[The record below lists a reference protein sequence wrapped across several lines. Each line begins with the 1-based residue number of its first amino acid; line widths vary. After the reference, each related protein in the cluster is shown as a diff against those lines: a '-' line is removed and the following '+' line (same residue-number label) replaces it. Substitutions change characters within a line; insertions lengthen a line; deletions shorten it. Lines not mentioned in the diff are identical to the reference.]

1 MTTTGRRHARRS
13 QRRSSTCSVPA
24 SGRNPVSTP
33 AEHDDRGAAAALACQ
48 RIGLDPAAADRN
60 RLGGHPAML
69 PDSPAPIP
77 RYHRSM
83 AEISRED
90 VLHVADLAR
99 LHLSDEE
106 VDRMQAQLS
115 NILEAI
121 ETLRDVD
128 TSHVG
133 PTASV
138 IQLENVMRE
147 DDRAPR
153 ALARGGARERAP
165 SRRPVPARPDGAGG
179 GPMSDASPR
188 RSHDHRG
195 RRGPSQ
201 RRDELARADRCLPR
215 AHRSPRRASEHV
227 PRDRGRCGP
236 TCG

>member
-1 MTTTGRRHARRS
+1 
-13 QRRSSTCSVPA
+13 
-24 SGRNPVSTP
+24 
-33 AEHDDRGAAAALACQ
+33 
-48 RIGLDPAAADRN
+48 
-60 RLGGHPAML
+60 ML
-69 PDSPAPIP
+69 PDSPAPMA

-106 VDRMQAQLS
+106 VDRMQTQLS

-147 DDRAPR
+147 DVARPGLSRDA
-153 ALARGGARERAP
+153 ALANAP
-165 SRRPVPARPDGAGG
+165 LRDDPFLRVPTVLEE
-179 GPMSDASPR
+179 
-188 RSHDHRG
+188 G
-195 RRGPSQ
+195 R
-201 RRDELARADRCLPR
+201 
-215 AHRSPRRASEHV
+215 
-227 PRDRGRCGP
+227 
-236 TCG
+236 